1 MAGTPR
7 RRPTRSSGQGAT
19 RRARTTRPA
28 GRAGTRTPR
37 PRTGA
42 AARRAQQGRAVM
54 TTRRWVVL
62 GSLGLLLAVMLLPT
76 GKSWYD
82 QRQRLADLRQQVS
95 AQEANVDTLSR
106 ERDLWG
112 TDEYVE
118 AQARKRLKF
127 VMPGERSYTVIDPDG
142 DGPSV
147 DPQTGAVTAPSTQPW
162 YEQISSSVESADDPA
177 SAR

>member
-1 MAGTPR
+1 
-7 RRPTRSSGQGAT
+7 
-19 RRARTTRPA
+19 
-28 GRAGTRTPR
+28 
-37 PRTGA
+37 
-42 AARRAQQGRAVM
+42 M

-82 QRQRLADLRQQVS
+82 QRQRLAELNQQVS
-95 AQEANVDTLSR
+95 AQEANVDTLKR
-106 ERDLWG
+106 ERDLWA

-127 VMPGERSYTVIDPDG
+127 VMPGERAYTVIDPDAES
-142 DGPSV
+142 PAV

-162 YEQISSSVESADDPA
+162 YEQISSSASSADNPTPA
-177 SAR
+177 R